1 MLVTHWQTGQSRAV
15 FCLSKIRNFSINQSI
30 KSIESI
36 SVSPTNKIIDI
47 QQKKVISN
55 HILTVSVVGVSI
67 LCGCIFS
74 CLSRLF
80 YRLISISVSYI
91 SQYLCPPQL
100 FWLFQVLEA
109 FRLEICRDRRD
120 QVSCNL
126 FANCVICLHYLR
138 RARKFTHIFHK
149 FELEFK
155 WNCCSLTH
163 SVRF

>member
-74 CLSRLF
+74 RFSRSYINF
-80 YRLISISVSYI
+80 IFVSHI
-91 SQYLCPPQL
+91 SQYLCLPQY

-109 FRLEICRDRRD
+109 FRIEICRDRCD
-120 QVSCNL
+120 QLSCNL
-126 FANCVICLHYLR
+126 FGNCVNFFCTIWVELGNLL
-138 RARKFTHIFHK
+138 THK
-149 FELEFK
+149 FELKFK

-163 SVRF
+163 LVRF